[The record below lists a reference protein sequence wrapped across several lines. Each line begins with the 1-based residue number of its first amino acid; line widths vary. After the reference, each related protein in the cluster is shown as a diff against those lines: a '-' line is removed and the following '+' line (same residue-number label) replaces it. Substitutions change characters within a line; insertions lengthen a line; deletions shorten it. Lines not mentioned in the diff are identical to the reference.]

1 MRLRINPKWRIAHC
15 FQSKYFKNQARYEK
29 SLTSPKIDNF
39 IRFFKQDNKKFCCHY
54 PVGGLD
60 RCMGLLDEV
69 GIKRG
74 IPGGFPRERKF
85 VPVCGVVRSKRRR
98 VDRGKLP

>member
-85 VPVCGVVRSKRRR
+85 VPVCGVVRSKRR
-98 VDRGKLP
+98 